1 MTGRQRGPHAAW
13 LLAAAVAV
21 PLGAAHRAETDLD
34 AFMARVLERRN
45 ESWRQLHDY
54 ILSERERFDLIGPG
68 DRRLFGGRREYTWF
82 VRDGYLVRSPL
93 RFDGVALDDK
103 QRKDY
108 EDKWLRDE
116 QAREKKAAE
125 RKTAGKSVADGKTTE
140 NAASPHAASDSPQTG
155 DVAGLP
161 EDAAAIARRG
171 MEPRFVSEAYFMRFK
186 FEPGNYYLAGREAL
200 DGRPVLRI
208 EYYPT
213 RLFGDERPDGNRN
226 RCDDQRE
233 AEMERKFNKVALI
246 TLWVDPEQHQIVKYT
261 FDNVGLDFLPAQWLV
276 RVDDVSAS
284 MVMGSYFE
292 NVWLPKT
299 ITLHAAASLA
309 SGAFD
314 ATYVREFFDYRLGEV
329 KARVREYTPIK

>member
-1 MTGRQRGPHAAW
+1 
-13 LLAAAVAV
+13 
-21 PLGAAHRAETDLD
+21 
-34 AFMARVLERRN
+34 MAKVLERRN

-82 VRDGYLVRSPL
+82 VRDGYLIRSPL

-116 QAREKKAAE
+116 QAREKKATE
-125 RKTAGKSVADGKTTE
+125 RKTDTKTGSDERTAE
-140 NAASPHAASDSPQTG
+140 NAGSRDAQSDSSQTSG
-155 DVAGLP
+155 DIAGLP

-186 FEPGNYYLAGREAL
+186 FEPGNYYLAGRETL
-200 DGRPVLRI
+200 EGRPVLRI

-213 RLFGDERPDGNRN
+213 RLFGDERRDRKRGR
-226 RCDDQRE
+226 DAERE
-233 AEMERKFNKVALI
+233 ADMERKFNKVALI

-261 FDNVGLDFLPAQWLV
+261 FDNVGLDFLPGQWLV

-284 MVMGSYFE
+284 MVMGSYFK

-299 ITLHAAASLA
+299 ITIHAAASLA

-329 KARVREYTPIK
+329 KARIRDYAPIK